1 MRPPYG
7 FRGPQLNGVV
17 KKRGGAGVV
26 MWSVTGY
33 DWKPQPAERL
43 IERLRKVRGGDI
55 VLLHDAD
62 HRFSEGDRRW
72 TVEALGS
79 WLPRW
84 RDAGLR
90 FVGLD
95 DLRG

>member
-1 MRPPYG
+1 
-7 FRGPQLNGVV
+7 
-17 KKRGGAGVV
+17 

-43 IERLRKVRGGDI
+43 IERLRRVRGGDI

-62 HRFSEGDRRW
+62 HRLPEGDRQH
-72 TVEALGS
+72 TVDALFY

-84 RDAGLR
+84 KDAGLR
-90 FVGLD
+90 FAGLD
-95 DLRG
+95 DFTGIGKG